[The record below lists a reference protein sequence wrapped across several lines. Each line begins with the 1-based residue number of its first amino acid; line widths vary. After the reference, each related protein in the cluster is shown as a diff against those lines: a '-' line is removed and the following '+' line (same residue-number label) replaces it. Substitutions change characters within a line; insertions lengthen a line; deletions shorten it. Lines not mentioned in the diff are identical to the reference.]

1 MPISFFLLLESVED
15 ELLVVL
21 HGCLEIAHGDVLVR
35 SMCYENRSRAV
46 EVTSVVAFQV
56 RDIRA
61 VVDDN

>member
-1 MPISFFLLLESVED
+1 MED